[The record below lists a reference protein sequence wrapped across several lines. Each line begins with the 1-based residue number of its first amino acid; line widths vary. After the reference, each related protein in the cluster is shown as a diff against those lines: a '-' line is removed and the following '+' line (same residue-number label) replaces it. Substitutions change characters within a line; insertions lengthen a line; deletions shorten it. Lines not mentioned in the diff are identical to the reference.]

1 MVFLL
6 ARYLAIIFYNVQ
18 RGYAVPCLWIYGALA
33 SKASVPIA
41 SQNFPL
47 LANSGRTMFFD
58 SVTFTRGR
66 YHLNIYE
73 FLHRSNS
80 LVLTSSIE
88 LPSNYV
94 ASGAILQAQSL
105 HLEKEPFNQ

>member
-1 MVFLL
+1 MGFLL

-47 LANSGRTMFFD
+47 LATYNVLRFGDFHSGPLPFEHIRI
-58 SVTFTRGR
+58 FT
-66 YHLNIYE
+66 
-73 FLHRSNS
+73 
-80 LVLTSSIE
+80 
-88 LPSNYV
+88 
-94 ASGAILQAQSL
+94 
-105 HLEKEPFNQ
+105 